1 MSSFLDHSSLNFWL
15 LLIFLGVVGALLAAM
30 WATTGRR
37 EPLWGA
43 VAAAG
48 LLPVVW
54 LAERLVVTDREAVEA
69 TLYEIAADVK
79 SNNRAAV
86 LAHIYSGAPALRR
99 QAAQE
104 MPNYSFTECKVNKI
118 HRIEVSTSDR
128 PPSAEAEFNV
138 YVSGTFTYAGQTASG
153 DFPRYVALKL
163 RRDTDGKW
171 RVENY
176 AHADPL
182 RGARGGSLLGERE
195 SPAP

>member
-1 MSSFLDHSSLNFWL
+1 MTSFLESSLSFWL
-15 LLIFLGVVGALLAAM
+15 LLIFLGFVAALLGAM
-30 WATTGRR
+30 WASTGRR

-43 VAAAG
+43 VAAVG
-48 LLPVVW
+48 LLPVLWIV
-54 LAERLVVTDREAVEA
+54 ERLVVTDREAVEA
-69 TLYEIAADVK
+69 TLHEIAADVK

-86 LAHIYSGAPALRR
+86 LAHIYSGAPALRQ
-99 QAAQE
+99 QAALE
-104 MPNYSFTECKVNKI
+104 MPNYSFTECKVNKV
-118 HRIEVSTSDR
+118 HRVKVSASDR

-163 RRDTDGKW
+163 RKDTDGKW

-176 AHADPL
+176 THADPL
-182 RGARGGSLLGERE
+182 RGARGGSLFGEQD